1 MELIAFVTA
10 ALIAGA
16 DPNLKNCEVIEENKV
31 QCEVIKDEYIFGEV
45 ELQIVDPAALLRE
58 AQKDQTGRL
67 RRTDLWK
74 YYAYPPFIEELA
86 KQNDI
91 KPQEMIDRL
100 SVQPITP
107 NPWAALKQ
115 LELTYE
121 AAVRAYGRTVVDE
134 AFSKIMD
141 DIIKDVLDQIKL
153 SLGVSHV

>member
-1 MELIAFVTA
+1 MELIAFVAA

-16 DPNLKNCEVIEENKV
+16 DPNLKNCELIEDDKI

-45 ELQIVDPAALLRE
+45 ELKIVDPVKLLRE
-58 AQKDQTGRL
+58 AHKEQANRL
-67 RRTDLWK
+67 RRTDLWR
-74 YYAYPPFIEELA
+74 YYSYPPFIEELA
-86 KQNDI
+86 RQNNI

-121 AAVRAYGRTVVDE
+121 AAVRAYGRPVVDE

-153 SLGVSHV
+153 SLGTSHV